1 MMKKILLLVAAM
13 IATTASFAQS
23 HNVVT
28 LTHEGNV
35 QAFYGKSAFA
45 DAIAAAENGDYVTL
59 SSGTFDA
66 TTIDKA
72 VNIRGAGMWDDA
84 TDPENIIPQTIIEG
98 NLIFNIPDE
107 VTQPFSME
115 GVFLKGETITEN
127 WLRNT
132 TFTKCYFNMLT
143 QGSKK
148 FKDVTFLNC
157 YLMGYPYDN
166 FCLDVNGSSIVAINC
181 YIQFFSSNSSGQIDC
196 SADIIN
202 CYLLGSFEL
211 FQYCYIRN
219 SILSHVSTNHP
230 YYMERNVLPSTTTCY
245 NCVAGAMGTDANFE
259 TTWFRNCKG
268 SGNTALNT
276 VEGLTTDDY
285 KLTDEA
291 AALYIGT
298 DGTQVGMYG
307 GSSPFSAVPNYPR
320 IKKLH
325 VAQPQNG
332 KIKVDIAVSSESA
345 GE

>member
-1 MMKKILLLVAAM
+1 MKKILLFVAAM

-35 QAFYGKSAFA
+35 QAFYGLSAFA
-45 DAIAAAENGDYVTL
+45 DAIAAADNGDYVTL
-59 SSGTFDA
+59 SSGTFNG

-84 TDPENIIPQTIIEG
+84 TDPENIISQTILEG
-98 NLIFNIPDE
+98 NLNFKIPEE
-107 VTQPFSME
+107 VTQSFSME
-115 GVFLKGETITEN
+115 GVFVKGVTYTEN
-127 WLRNT
+127 WLRNAS
-132 TFTKCYFNMLT
+132 FTKCYFNSLSS
-143 QGSKK
+143 GRKK
-148 FKDVTFLNC
+148 FKNVTFLNC
-157 YLMGYPYDN
+157 YLMGYKSN
-166 FCLDVNGSSIVAINC
+166 LFELDENGSSIVAVNC
-181 YIQFFSSNSSGQIDC
+181 YIQYFNTNHSNKINC

-202 CYLLGSFEL
+202 CYLLGAFEL

-219 SILSHVSTNHP
+219 SILSHVSFNHP
-230 YYMERNVLPSTTTCY
+230 YYTEYNVLPSTTTCY
-245 NCVAGAMGTDANFE
+245 NCVAGYVNADSNYE
-259 TTWFRNCKG
+259 TTWFKNSKG
-268 SGNTALNT
+268 SGNTALST

-291 AALYIGT
+291 AAQYLGT

-307 GSSPFSAVPNYPR
+307 GSSPFTAIPNYPR

-325 VAQPQNG
+325 VAQPQDG

>member
-1 MMKKILLLVAAM
+1 MKKILLLVAAM

-84 TDPENIIPQTIIEG
+84 TDPENIIPQTIISG
-98 NLIFNIPDE
+98 KLIFNVPDE

-115 GVFLKGETITEN
+115 GVYVSGDIDTDN
-127 WLRNT
+127 WLRNA
-132 TFTKCYFNMLT
+132 TFKKCYLSFYNT
-143 QGSKK
+143 YP
-148 FKDVTFLNC
+148 FRNVTFIDC
-157 YLMGYPYDN
+157 YVIGIRRPQAVGAY
-166 FCLDVNGSSIVAINC
+166 FVAINC
-181 YIQFFSSNSSGQIDC
+181 YVREIQSSRFTF
-196 SADIIN
+196 ADTDESNADFIN
-202 CYLLGSFEL
+202 CYIDINYYLSLYEFRNY
-211 FQYCYIRN
+211 FIRN
-219 SILSHVSTNHP
+219 SIIGMASADCQFHA
-230 YYMERNVLPSTTTCY
+230 TTTCY
-245 NCVAGAMGTDANFE
+245 NCVAGVKNAEQSNDKN
-259 TTWFRNCKG
+259 WFAESKG
-268 SGNTALNT
+268 SGNTSLPSIQ
-276 VEGLTTDDY
+276 EIMTDDY